1 MEHGLMTKQDFLAKL
16 REGRAIY
23 EAALA
28 RVPSSAMEHALT
40 PGGWSV
46 KDIVAHVVWSEQ
58 EMIGMLR
65 ERSLESGSELW
76 ELAQDERNR
85 QVYERNKERALD
97 EVLSEGRQAYADL
110 LAMID
115 DLSDEELNTPEAFE
129 GMPPDWLPW
138 RVLAGSTYKHYLE
151 HADDLH
157 MLG

>member
-1 MEHGLMTKQDFLAKL
+1 MEDGLMTKEDFLAKI
-16 REGRAIY
+16 REARAIY

-28 RVPSSAMEHALT
+28 RVPVDELERPLT
-40 PGGWSV
+40 PGGWSA

-65 ERSLESGSELW
+65 ERSLESGSALW

-85 QVYERNKERALD
+85 QVYEANKARALA
-97 EVLSEGRQAYADL
+97 EVLAEGQAAYADL

-115 DLSDEELNTPEAFE
+115 DLSDAELNTPEAFE

-138 RVLAGSTYKHYLE
+138 RVLASSTYKHYLE
-151 HADDLH
+151 HADDFHLI
-157 MLG
+157 G